1 MRRINRF
8 LACALVV
15 LLLGTIGAQA
25 QLSMSP
31 LVEGVPISVN
41 CKSALLME
49 ASSGQ
54 VIFEKNADEK
64 RPVASIVKM
73 MTILMC
79 LENVE
84 SGRVSLSDSVN
95 ITKNASGMGGSQ
107 ALLDTGEVQPLD
119 VLLKSAI
126 VASAND
132 AAVAIAEHI
141 YGSEDLFVQEMN
153 KRARELGMNDTVFMN
168 CTGLPASGQHTTA
181 RDVAA
186 MSQALFQKDIYYKYS
201 TVWMDTLDHH
211 DGRVTQ
217 LTNTNRLIRL
227 YDGCDG
233 GKTGS
238 TNEAG
243 YCISATAKRSGMR
256 LIAVVLGADAGKTRF
271 SVAQNILDYGFANY
285 RVTAVAEKGT
295 RIKGGMKVVGG
306 REESVPLELNGDL
319 HLLMNKSETA
329 DIELIPALP
338 DSIRAPFEKG
348 RKVGSVD
355 IVRNGR
361 TIAKIPVVTAAS
373 VDRERFSDASAKEEI
388 TLRQRR

>member
-1 MRRINRF
+1 MRKINRF
-8 LACALVV
+8 LSCALMVF
-15 LLLGTIGAQA
+15 LMGTVGAQA
-25 QLSMSP
+25 QLSLSP
-31 LVEGVPISVN
+31 LVEGTPISVN
-41 CKSALLME
+41 SKSALLME
-49 ASSGQ
+49 ASGGQ

-95 ITKNASGMGGSQ
+95 VSKNASGMGGSQ

-153 KRARELGMNDTVFMN
+153 RRAKELGMTDTVFKN
-168 CTGLPASGQHTTA
+168 CTGLPESGQHTTA
-181 RDVAA
+181 RDVAI

-329 DIELIPALP
+329 DIELIPNLP
-338 DSIRAPFEKG
+338 DAIRAPFEKG
-348 RKVGSVD
+348 HEIGSVD

-361 TIAKIPVVTAAS
+361 TIAQIPVVTASSA
-373 VDRERFSDASAKEEI
+373 DRERFSDAW
-388 TLRQRR
+388 QRTWGKWLF

>member
-1 MRRINRF
+1 MRKINRF
-8 LACALVV
+8 LSCALIVF
-15 LLLGTIGAQA
+15 LMGTIGAQA

-31 LVEGVPISVN
+31 LVEGVPISIN
-41 CKSALLME
+41 SKSALLME

-79 LENVE
+79 IEAAEN
-84 SGRVSLSDSVN
+84 GRVSLTDSVN
-95 ITKNASGMGGSQ
+95 ISKNSSGMGGSQ
-107 ALLDTGEVQPLD
+107 VLLDTGEVQTLEI
-119 VLLKSAI
+119 LLKSAI

-153 KRARELGMNDTVFMN
+153 KRARELGMNDTVFKN
-168 CTGLPASGQHTTA
+168 CTGLPESGQYTTA

-186 MSQALFQKDIYYKYS
+186 MSQALFGKDTYYKYS
-201 TVWMDTLDHH
+201 TIWMDNLDHF

-227 YDGCDG
+227 YEGCDG

-256 LIAVVLGADAGKTRF
+256 LIAVVLGADTGKTRF
-271 SVAQNILDYGFANY
+271 SVAEDMLDYGFANY

-295 RIKGGMKVVGG
+295 RIKGGLKVTGG
-306 REESVPLELNGDL
+306 REQSVPLELNGDL

-329 DIELIPALP
+329 DIELIPNLP
-338 DSIRAPFEKG
+338 DAIRAPFEKG
-348 RKVGSVD
+348 REVGSVD
-355 IVRNGR
+355 IIRNGR
-361 TIAKIPVVTAAS
+361 TIAQIPVATAAA
-373 VDRERFSDASAKEEI
+373 VDRERFSDAW
-388 TLRQRR
+388 QRTWGRWLF

>member
-1 MRRINRF
+1 MRRIKRF
-8 LACALVV
+8 LACALFVC
-15 LLLGTIGAQA
+15 LITAKSAQA
-25 QLSMSP
+25 ALSMSP
-31 LVEGVPISVN
+31 LVEGTSISVN

-79 LENVE
+79 IEAVEN
-84 SGRVSLSDSVN
+84 GRVSLSDSVS
-95 ITKNASGMGGSQ
+95 ISKNASGMGGSQ
-107 ALLDTGEVQPLD
+107 ALLDTGEVQTLD
-119 VLLKSAI
+119 VLLKSAV

-153 KRARELGMNDTVFMN
+153 KRAKELGMTDTVFKN
-168 CTGLPASGQHTTA
+168 CTGLPESGQHTTA

-186 MSQALFQKDIYYKYS
+186 MSQALFGKDVYYKYS
-201 TVWMDTLDHH
+201 TVWMDNLDHH
-211 DGRVTQ
+211 DGRITQ

-256 LIAVVLGADAGKTRF
+256 LVAVVLGADAGKTRF
-271 SVAQNILDYGFANY
+271 SVAEDMLDYGFANY
-285 RVTAVAEKGT
+285 RVTAIAEKGT
-295 RIKGGMKVVGG
+295 RIKGGMKVTGG

-329 DIELIPALP
+329 DIELSPNLP
-338 DSIRAPFEKG
+338 SSIRAPFDKG
-348 RKVGSVD
+348 REIGSVD
-355 IVRNGR
+355 VIRNGR

-373 VDRERFSDASAKEEI
+373 VDRERFSDAW
-388 TLRQRR
+388 RRTWGKWLF

>member
-1 MRRINRF
+1 MRKINRF
-8 LACALVV
+8 LSCALIVF
-15 LLLGTIGAQA
+15 LMGTIGAQA

-31 LVEGVPISVN
+31 IVDGVPISIN
-41 CKSALLME
+41 SKSALLME

-79 LENVE
+79 IEAVEN
-84 SGRVSLSDSVN
+84 GRVSLTDSVN
-95 ITKNASGMGGSQ
+95 ISKNSSGMGGSQ
-107 ALLDTGEVQPLD
+107 VLLDTGEVQTLEI
-119 VLLKSAI
+119 LLKSAI

-153 KRARELGMNDTVFMN
+153 KRARELGMNDTVFKN
-168 CTGLPASGQHTTA
+168 CTGLPESGQYTTA

-186 MSQALFQKDIYYKYS
+186 MSQALFSKDTYYKYS
-201 TVWMDTLDHH
+201 TIWLDNLDHF

-227 YDGCDG
+227 YEGCDG

-256 LIAVVLGADAGKTRF
+256 LIAVVLGADTGKTRF
-271 SVAQNILDYGFANY
+271 SVAEDMLDYGFANY

-295 RIKGGMKVVGG
+295 RIKGGLKVTGG
-306 REESVPLELNGDL
+306 REPSVPLELNGDL
-319 HLLMNKSETA
+319 YLLMNKSETA
-329 DIELIPALP
+329 DIEFIPNLP

-348 RKVGSVD
+348 HEIGSVD

-361 TIAKIPVVTAAS
+361 TIAQIPVVTAAN
-373 VDRERFSDASAKEEI
+373 VDRERFSDAW
-388 TLRQRR
+388 RRTWERWLF

>member
-1 MRRINRF
+1 MRRINRV
-8 LACALVV
+8 LSCALIVF
-15 LLLGTIGAQA
+15 LMGTIGAQA
-25 QLSMSP
+25 VLSMSP
-31 LVEGVPISVN
+31 LVEGTPISVN
-41 CKSALLME
+41 AKSALLME

-79 LENVE
+79 IEAVEN
-84 SGRVSLSDSVN
+84 GRVSLTDSVN

-107 ALLDTGEVQPLD
+107 ALLDTGETQTLEI
-119 VLLKSAI
+119 LLKSAI

-153 KRARELGMNDTVFMN
+153 RRARELGMTDTVFKN
-168 CTGLPASGQHTTA
+168 CTGLPESGQHTTA

-186 MSQALFQKDIYYKYS
+186 MSQALFSKDTYYKYS
-201 TVWMDTLDHH
+201 TIWMDNLDHH
-211 DGRVTQ
+211 DGRITQ

-227 YDGCDG
+227 YEGCDG

-271 SVAQNILDYGFANY
+271 SVAEDMLDYGFANY

-306 REESVPLELNGDL
+306 REESVPLELDGDL
-319 HLLMNKSETA
+319 YLLMNKSETA
-329 DIELIPALP
+329 DIEFIPTLP
-338 DSIRAPFEKG
+338 DSIRAPFNKG
-348 RKVGSVD
+348 HEAGSVD
-355 IVRNGR
+355 IIRNGR
-361 TIAKIPVVTAAS
+361 IIAKIPVVTAAS
-373 VDRERFSDASAKEEI
+373 VDRERFSDAW
-388 TLRQRR
+388 QRTWGRWLF

>member
-1 MRRINRF
+1 MRKMKML
-8 LACALVV
+8 LACALIVC
-15 LLLGTIGAQA
+15 LMGTIGAQA
-25 QLSMSP
+25 ALSLSP
-31 LVEGVPISVN
+31 LVEGVPVNVSAKSV
-41 CKSALLME
+41 LLME

-79 LENVE
+79 LEAAEN
-84 SGRVSLSDSVN
+84 GRVSLSDSVN
-95 ITKNASGMGGSQ
+95 ISKNASGMGGSQ
-107 ALLDTGEVQPLD
+107 ALLDTGEVQTLEI
-119 VLLKSAI
+119 LLKSAI

-153 KRARELGMNDTVFMN
+153 RRAKELQMMDTVFKN
-168 CTGLPASGQHTTA
+168 CTGLPESGQHTTA

-186 MSQALFQKDIYYKYS
+186 MSQALFSKDEYYKYS
-201 TVWMDTLDHH
+201 TVWMDNLDHH
-211 DGRVTQ
+211 DGRITQ

-227 YDGCDG
+227 YEGCDG

-256 LIAVVLGADAGKTRF
+256 LIAVVLGCDAGKTRF
-271 SVAQNILDYGFANY
+271 SVAENMLDYGFANY

-295 RIKGGMKVVGG
+295 RIKGGMKVTGG
-306 REESVPLELNGDL
+306 REQSVPLELNGDL
-319 HLLMNKSETA
+319 HLLMNKSESA
-329 DIELIPALP
+329 DIELIPSLP

-348 RKVGSVD
+348 HEIGTVD
-355 IVRNGR
+355 IVRNGQ
-361 TIAKIPVVTAAS
+361 TIAKIPVVTSAS
-373 VDRERFSDASAKEEI
+373 VDRERFSDAWRKAWGKW
-388 TLRQRR
+388 LF

>member
-1 MRRINRF
+1 MRKIKEM
-8 LACALVV
+8 LACALIVC
-15 LLLGTIGAQA
+15 LLTPMSAQA
-25 QLSMSP
+25 ALSVLP
-31 LVEGVPISVN
+31 LVEGTPIGVN
-41 CKSALLME
+41 CKSAVLLE

-79 LENVE
+79 IEAVEN
-84 SGRVSLSDSVN
+84 GRVSLTDSVN
-95 ITKNASGMGGSQ
+95 ISKNASGMGGSQ
-107 ALLDTGEVQPLD
+107 VLLDTGEVQTLEI
-119 VLLKSAI
+119 LLKSAI

-153 KRARELGMNDTVFMN
+153 KRAKELNMMDTVFLN
-168 CTGLPASGQHTTA
+168 CTGLPESGQHTTA

-201 TVWMDTLDHH
+201 TVWMDKLDHL
-211 DGRVTQ
+211 DGRVTD

-227 YDGCDG
+227 YEGCDG

-271 SVAQNILDYGFANY
+271 SVAEDMLDYGFANY

-295 RIKGGMKVVGG
+295 RVKGGMKVAGG
-306 REESVPLELNGDL
+306 REDSVPLELNGDL

-329 DIELIPALP
+329 DIELIPTLP

-348 RKVGSVD
+348 YEIGSVD

-361 TIAKIPVVTAAS
+361 TIAKIPVVTAEG
-373 VDRERFSDASAKEEI
+373 VDRERFFDAWERAWGRW
-388 TLRQRR
+388 LF

>member
-1 MRRINRF
+1 MRKINRF
-8 LACALVV
+8 LSCALIVF
-15 LLLGTIGAQA
+15 LMGTIGAQA

-31 LVEGVPISVN
+31 LVEGVPISIN
-41 CKSALLME
+41 SKSALLME
-49 ASSGQ
+49 ASGGQ
-54 VIFEKNADEK
+54 VIFEKNADKK

-79 LENVE
+79 IEAAEN
-84 SGRVSLSDSVN
+84 GRVSLTDSVN
-95 ITKNASGMGGSQ
+95 ISKNSSGMGGSQ
-107 ALLDTGEVQPLD
+107 VLLDTGEVQTLEI
-119 VLLKSAI
+119 LLKSAI

-153 KRARELGMNDTVFMN
+153 KRARELGMNDTVFKN
-168 CTGLPASGQHTTA
+168 CTGLPESGQHTTA

-186 MSQALFQKDIYYKYS
+186 MSQALFSKDTYYKYS
-201 TVWMDTLDHH
+201 TIWMDNLDHF

-227 YDGCDG
+227 YEGCDG

-271 SVAQNILDYGFANY
+271 SVAEDMLDYGFANY

-295 RIKGGMKVVGG
+295 RIKGGLKVTGG
-306 REESVPLELNGDL
+306 REQSVPLELNGDL

-329 DIELIPALP
+329 DIELIPNLP

-348 RKVGSVD
+348 HEIGSVD
-355 IVRNGR
+355 IIRNGR
-361 TIAKIPVVTAAS
+361 TIAQIPVVTAAN
-373 VDRERFSDASAKEEI
+373 VDRERFSDAW
-388 TLRQRR
+388 QRTWGRWLF

>member
-1 MRRINRF
+1 MRKMKVF
-8 LACALVV
+8 MACV
-15 LLLGTIGAQA
+15 LIVCLMAAIGAQA
-25 QLSMSP
+25 ALSMSP
-31 LVEGVPISVN
+31 IVEGTPISVN
-41 CKSALLME
+41 CKSALLLE

-79 LENVE
+79 IEAVEN
-84 SGRVSLSDSVN
+84 GRVSLSDSVN
-95 ITKNASGMGGSQ
+95 ISKNASGMGGSQ
-107 ALLDTGEVQPLD
+107 ALLDTGEVQTLD
-119 VLLKSAI
+119 ILLKSAI

-132 AAVAIAEHI
+132 AAVAISEHI

-153 KRARELGMNDTVFMN
+153 KRAKELGMTDTVFKN
-168 CTGLPASGQHTTA
+168 CTGLPENGQYTTA

-186 MSQALFQKDIYYKYS
+186 MSQTLFGKDIYYKYS
-201 TVWMDTLDHH
+201 TVWMDNLDHF

-271 SVAQNILDYGFANY
+271 SVAEDMLDYGFANF

-295 RIKGGMKVVGG
+295 RIKGGMKVTGG

-329 DIELIPALP
+329 DIELVPHLP
-338 DSIRAPFEKG
+338 DSIRAPFGKG
-348 RKVGSVD
+348 HEIGSVD

-373 VDRERFSDASAKEEI
+373 VERERFSDAW
-388 TLRQRR
+388 RRTWGRWLF

>member
-1 MRRINRF
+1 MRNIKVI
-8 LACALVV
+8 LACTLIACLFA
-15 LLLGTIGAQA
+15 TMSAQA
-25 QLSMSP
+25 ALSMSP
-31 LVEGVPISVN
+31 LVAGTPISVN

-64 RPVASIVKM
+64 RPAASIVKM

-79 LENVE
+79 LEAVE
-84 SGRVSLSDSVN
+84 NGRVSLSDSVN
-95 ITKNASGMGGSQ
+95 ISKNASGMGGSQ
-107 ALLDTGEVQPLD
+107 ALLDTGEVQTLET
-119 VLLKSAI
+119 LLKSAI

-153 KRARELGMNDTVFMN
+153 KRAKELRMMDTVFKN
-168 CTGLPASGQHTTA
+168 CTGLPENGQHTTA

-186 MSQALFQKDIYYKYS
+186 MSQALFGKDDYYKYS
-201 TVWMDTLDHH
+201 SVWMYDLDHS
-211 DGRVTQ
+211 DGRITQ

-256 LIAVVLGADAGKTRF
+256 LVAVVLGADAGKTRF
-271 SVAQNILDYGFANY
+271 SVAEDMLDYGFANF

-306 REESVPLELNGDL
+306 REESVPLELDGDL
-319 HLLMNKSETA
+319 HLLMNKSESA
-329 DIELIPALP
+329 DIELVPTLP

-348 RKVGSVD
+348 HEIGSVD
-355 IVRNGR
+355 IIRNGK
-361 TIAKIPVVTAAS
+361 TIAKIPVVTSAS
-373 VDRERFSDASAKEEI
+373 VDRQRFSDAW
-388 TLRQRR
+388 QRTWERWLF

>member
-1 MRRINRF
+1 MRRINRV
-8 LACALVV
+8 LSCALIVF
-15 LLLGTIGAQA
+15 LMGTIGAQA
-25 QLSMSP
+25 VLSMSP
-31 LVEGVPISVN
+31 LVEGTPISVN
-41 CKSALLME
+41 AKSALLME

-79 LENVE
+79 IEAVEN
-84 SGRVSLSDSVN
+84 GRVSLTDSVN

-107 ALLDTGEVQPLD
+107 VLLDTGETQTLEI
-119 VLLKSAI
+119 LLKSAI

-153 KRARELGMNDTVFMN
+153 RRARELGMTDTVFKN
-168 CTGLPASGQHTTA
+168 CTGLPESGQHTTA

-186 MSQALFQKDIYYKYS
+186 MSQALFSKDTYYKYS
-201 TVWMDTLDHH
+201 TIWMDNLDHH
-211 DGRVTQ
+211 DGRITQ

-227 YDGCDG
+227 YEGCDG

-271 SVAQNILDYGFANY
+271 SVAEDMLDYGFANY

-306 REESVPLELNGDL
+306 REESVPLELDGDL
-319 HLLMNKSETA
+319 YLLMNKSETA
-329 DIELIPALP
+329 DIEFIPTLP
-338 DSIRAPFEKG
+338 DSIRAPFNKG
-348 RKVGSVD
+348 HEAGSVD
-355 IVRNGR
+355 IIRNGR
-361 TIAKIPVVTAAS
+361 IIAKIPVVTAAS
-373 VDRERFSDASAKEEI
+373 VDRERFSDAW
-388 TLRQRR
+388 QRTWGRWLF

>member
-1 MRRINRF
+1 MRRIKVMMACSLMVF
-8 LACALVV
+8 LM
-15 LLLGTIGAQA
+15 GTIGAQA
-25 QLSMSP
+25 QLSLSP
-31 LVEGVPISVN
+31 LVEGTPINVN
-41 CKSALLME
+41 SKSALLME

-79 LENVE
+79 IEAVE
-84 SGRVSLSDSVN
+84 SGRVTLTDSVN
-95 ITKNASGMGGSQ
+95 ISKNASGMGGSQ
-107 ALLDTGEVQPLD
+107 ALLDTGEIQTLD
-119 VLLKSAI
+119 ILLKSTI

-153 KRARELGMNDTVFMN
+153 KRAKELHMTDTVFKN
-168 CTGLPASGQHTTA
+168 CTGLPESGQHTTA

-186 MSQALFQKDIYYKYS
+186 MSQALFGKDTYYKYS
-201 TVWMDTLDHH
+201 TVWMDNLDHH
-211 DGRVTQ
+211 DGRITQ

-271 SVAQNILDYGFANY
+271 SVAEDMLDYGFANF

-295 RIKGGMKVVGG
+295 RIKGGMKVTGG

-319 HLLMNKSETA
+319 YLLMNKSETA
-329 DIELIPALP
+329 DIELIPTLP

-348 RKVGSVD
+348 LEIGSVD

-361 TIAKIPVVTAAS
+361 TIAQIPVVTAAS
-373 VDRERFSDASAKEEI
+373 VDRERFSDAW
-388 TLRQRR
+388 QRTWGRWLF

>member
-1 MRRINRF
+1 MRKINRF
-8 LACALVV
+8 LSCALIVF
-15 LLLGTIGAQA
+15 LMGTIGAQA

-31 LVEGVPISVN
+31 LVEGVPISIN
-41 CKSALLME
+41 SKSALLME

-79 LENVE
+79 IEAAEN
-84 SGRVSLSDSVN
+84 GRVSLTDSVN
-95 ITKNASGMGGSQ
+95 ISKNSSGMGGSQ
-107 ALLDTGEVQPLD
+107 VLLDTGEVQTLEI
-119 VLLKSAI
+119 LLKSAI

-153 KRARELGMNDTVFMN
+153 KRARELGMNDTVFKN
-168 CTGLPASGQHTTA
+168 CTGLPESGQYTTA

-186 MSQALFQKDIYYKYS
+186 MSQALFSKDTYYKYS
-201 TVWMDTLDHH
+201 TVWMDNLDHF

-227 YDGCDG
+227 YEGCDG

-271 SVAQNILDYGFANY
+271 SVAEDMLDYGFANY

-295 RIKGGMKVVGG
+295 RIKGGLKVTGG
-306 REESVPLELNGDL
+306 REQSVPLELNGDL
-319 HLLMNKSETA
+319 YLLMNKSETA
-329 DIELIPALP
+329 DIELIPNLP
-338 DSIRAPFEKG
+338 DAIRAPFEKG
-348 RKVGSVD
+348 REVGSVD
-355 IVRNGR
+355 IIRNGR
-361 TIAKIPVVTAAS
+361 TIAQIPVATAAA
-373 VDRERFSDASAKEEI
+373 VDRERFSDAW
-388 TLRQRR
+388 RRTWERWLF

>member
-1 MRRINRF
+1 MRKIRMIS
-8 LACALVV
+8 ACV
-15 LLLGTIGAQA
+15 LIVCVIAAMSAQA
-25 QLSMSP
+25 TLSMSP
-31 LVEGVPISVN
+31 LVEGTPISVN
-41 CKSALLME
+41 CKSALLVE

-64 RPVASIVKM
+64 RPVASVVKM

-79 LENVE
+79 IEAIEN
-84 SGRVSLSDSVN
+84 GRVSLSDSVN
-95 ITKNASGMGGSQ
+95 ISKNASGMGGSQ
-107 ALLDTGEVQPLD
+107 ALLDTGEIQTLEI
-119 VLLKSAI
+119 LLKCAI

-153 KRARELGMNDTVFMN
+153 KRAKELHMTDTVFKN
-168 CTGLPASGQHTTA
+168 CTGLPESGQHTTA

-186 MSQALFQKDIYYKYS
+186 MSQALFSKDTYYKYS
-201 TVWMDTLDHH
+201 TVWMDDLDHH
-211 DGRVTQ
+211 DGRITQ

-271 SVAQNILDYGFANY
+271 SVAEDMLDYGFANF

-295 RIKGGMKVVGG
+295 RIKGGLKVTGG

-329 DIELIPALP
+329 DIELIPTLP

-348 RKVGSVD
+348 REVGSVD

-373 VDRERFSDASAKEEI
+373 VDRERFSDAW
-388 TLRQRR
+388 RRTWGRWLF

>member
-1 MRRINRF
+1 MRNIKFF
-8 LACALVV
+8 LACALIVC
-15 LLLGTIGAQA
+15 LTGTMGAQA
-25 QLSMSP
+25 ALSMSP
-31 LVEGVPISVN
+31 LVEGTPISVN

-79 LENVE
+79 IEAVE

-95 ITKNASGMGGSQ
+95 ISKNASGMGGSQ
-107 ALLDTGEVQPLD
+107 ALLDTGEVQTLD
-119 VLLKSAI
+119 ILLKSAI

-153 KRARELGMNDTVFMN
+153 RRAKELQMMDTVFKN
-168 CTGLPASGQHTTA
+168 CTGLPESGQHTTA

-186 MSQALFQKDIYYKYS
+186 MSQALFSKDEYYQYS
-201 TVWMDTLDHH
+201 TVWMDNLDHH

-256 LIAVVLGADAGKTRF
+256 LIAVVLGCDAGKTRF
-271 SVAQNILDYGFANY
+271 SVAEDMLDYGFANY

-295 RIKGGMKVVGG
+295 RIKGGMKVTGG
-306 REESVPLELNGDL
+306 REQSVPLELNGDL
-319 HLLMNKSETA
+319 HLLMNKSENA
-329 DIELIPALP
+329 DIELIPSLP

-348 RKVGSVD
+348 YEIGSVD
-355 IVRNGR
+355 VVRNGR
-361 TIAKIPVVTAAS
+361 TIAKIPVVTSAS
-373 VDRERFSDASAKEEI
+373 VDRERFSDAWRK
-388 TLRQRR
+388 TWGKWLF

>member
-1 MRRINRF
+1 MRKEKVF
-8 LACALVV
+8 LACTLIVCLMTA
-15 LLLGTIGAQA
+15 IGAQA
-25 QLSMSP
+25 ALSMSP
-31 LVEGVPISVN
+31 LVEGTPISVN

-79 LENVE
+79 IEAVE

-95 ITKNASGMGGSQ
+95 ISKNASGMGGSQ
-107 ALLDTGEVQPLD
+107 ALLDTGEVQTLEI
-119 VLLKSAI
+119 LLKSAI

-141 YGSEDLFVQEMN
+141 YGSEDLFCQEMN
-153 KRARELGMNDTVFMN
+153 KRAKELNMTDTVFKN
-168 CTGLPASGQHTTA
+168 CTGLPESGQHTTA

-186 MSQALFQKDIYYKYS
+186 MSQALFSKDQYYKYS
-201 TVWMDTLDHH
+201 TVWMDKLDHH
-211 DGRVTQ
+211 DGRMTD

-227 YDGCDG
+227 YEGCDG

-271 SVAQNILDYGFANY
+271 AVAEDMLDYGFANF

-295 RIKGGMKVVGG
+295 RIKGGMKVTGG

-319 HLLMNKSETA
+319 HLLMNKSESA
-329 DIELIPALP
+329 DIELIPFLP
-338 DSIRAPFEKG
+338 ESIRAPFEKG
-348 RKVGSVD
+348 HEIGSVD

-361 TIAKIPVVTAAS
+361 TIAKIPVVTSAS
-373 VDRERFSDASAKEEI
+373 VDRERFSDAW
-388 TLRQRR
+388 RRMWGRWLF